1 MQRSGSLREYKS
13 DLGGLQRPT
22 ADSVGYSPRLSGRGD
37 ASGGGSGSQA
47 QKPVKLR
54 TKAELFAK
62 MKLQMKMANSGS
74 SGSGG
79 SKRSS
84 DATSADPNN
93 STT

>member
-37 ASGGGSGSQA
+37 AAGGGGGSQA

-74 SGSGG
+74 GSGG